1 VAVPDPFSGAP
12 APLAV
17 AGPADVLPLSEPVE
31 YTGRHVTRRG
41 KGVAAGVGLLVLGV
55 IAFVVSTAVLTD
67 ATAVVRLAVA
77 AVGALLVFYGIDR
90 IGNALANGRFETGFW
105 ISSVWLIVV
114 VLSAIFVNFLPLAE
128 YKDVSKTLTEPTLL
142 RPDLFSNHPLGT
154 DRQGLDILGGVIY
167 GARISLT
174 VGLGGVIIGLAIG
187 GVVGML
193 AGYYRGKVD
202 GTIGLFT
209 DSMLAFP
216 PLILLFGMVAVL
228 KPSVTNVTLALALL
242 GIPTY
247 IRLSRANTLAFSQRE
262 FVLAARALGAR
273 HRSIIFRELLPNVA
287 LPLISYGFI
296 IVAALIVAEAS
307 LSFLG
312 LGIQRPT
319 PTWGNMIAAGQS
331 DFERHPHLVFI
342 PGTILFATVFALN
355 KVGDKAR
362 RVWDPR
368 RSAL

>member
-17 AGPADVLPLSEPVE
+17 AGGDALPLDEPVE
-31 YTGRHVTRRG
+31 LVARRVSNRWLTVVMG
-41 KGVAAGVGLLVLGV
+41 AVLLTLGV
-55 IAFVVSTAVLTD
+55 IAFVVSTAVLVD
-67 ATAVVRLAVA
+67 ATAVVRVAVA
-77 AVGALLVFYGIDR
+77 AAGALLVFYGVDR
-90 IGNALANGRFETGFW
+90 IGTALAGPQFETGFW
-105 ISSVWLIVV
+105 IALAWLAVV
-114 VLSAIFVNFLPLAE
+114 VLSAVFANLLPLAE

-142 RPDLFSNHPLGT
+142 RPDLFSAHPLGT

-167 GARISLT
+167 GARVSLT
-174 VGLGGVIIGLAIG
+174 VGLGGVVIGLAIG
-187 GVVGML
+187 GVIGML
-193 AGYYRGKVD
+193 AGFYRGKVD
-202 GTIGLFT
+202 GTIGLLT

-216 PLILLFGMVAVL
+216 PLILLLGMVAVL

-247 IRLSRANTLAFSQRE
+247 IRLSRANTMVFSQRE
-262 FVLAARALGAR
+262 FVLAARALGGTNR
-273 HRSIIFRELLPNVA
+273 RIIFRELLPNVA

-331 DFERHPHLVFI
+331 DFEKHPHLVFI

-355 KVGDKAR
+355 KVGDRFR
-362 RVWDPR
+362 RMWDPR